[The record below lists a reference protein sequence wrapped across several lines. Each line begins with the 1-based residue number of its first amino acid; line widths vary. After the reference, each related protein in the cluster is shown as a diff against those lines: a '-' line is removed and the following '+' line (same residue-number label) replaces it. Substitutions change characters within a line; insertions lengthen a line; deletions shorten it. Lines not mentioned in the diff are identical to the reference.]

1 MTREVKVMLPS
12 KNIIEFACQAGAA
25 GRRILSR
32 RLDPADYLCLE
43 LASGETGRKSPD
55 ISKQA
60 LSKNSRSMSKRV
72 LKDCT
77 CLKKT

>member
-1 MTREVKVMLPS
+1 MLPS

-25 GRRILSR
+25 GRTILPR
-32 RLDPADYLCLE
+32 RLDPADYLCLKFT
-43 LASGETGRKSPD
+43 SGETGWTSPD

-60 LSKNSRSMSKRV
+60 LTKYLHSMSKRV

-77 CLKKT
+77 CLKNLLMANC